1 MTAAAKTTKAVAVAV
16 VVAVF
21 VRHTIVRSIRRCPTV
36 IANVNAPA
44 GPDACTETLT
54 AVGCLSPLAVIP
66 VRSPPPTLHLP
77 LLHVST
83 QRLRHVQPLPPI
95 STASAARLINRRNAR
110 SIVAA
115 AARINDSALTVVH
128 APRSLCRPRVTV
140 TFRRNPSSHRGK
152 SQKRSEEMT
161 VAGFCVTRSV
171 TTKPPWQKYR
181 R

>member
-1 MTAAAKTTKAVAVAV
+1 MRAAGGWGENLPDEAEAAKMTAAAKTTKAVAVAV
-16 VVAVF
+16 VVAVL

-36 IANVNAPA
+36 IANANAPA

-95 STASAARLINRRNAR
+95 STASAARLINRRNAAVDR
-110 SIVAA
+110 RLRRRTNERQRVDGRARAA
-115 AARINDSALTVVH
+115 
-128 APRSLCRPRVTV
+128 VTLQ
-140 TFRRNPSSHRGK
+140 T
-152 SQKRSEEMT
+152 
-161 VAGFCVTRSV
+161 
-171 TTKPPWQKYR
+171 
-181 R
+181 